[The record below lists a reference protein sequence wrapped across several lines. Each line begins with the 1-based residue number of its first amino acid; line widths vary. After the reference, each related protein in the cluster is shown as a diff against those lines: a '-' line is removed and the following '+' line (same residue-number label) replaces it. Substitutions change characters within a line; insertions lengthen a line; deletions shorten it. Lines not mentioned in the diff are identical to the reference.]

1 MNKNRRLYILTHE
14 YPIHKK
20 YIYIYIYIYIRN
32 QNYKNEFNN

>member
-14 YPIHKK
+14 YTIHKK
-20 YIYIYIYIYIRN
+20 YIYIYIRN